1 MNLKDKLIKLKKD
14 LFASILPN
22 RDYEFEATLE
32 DHPIGNQNI
41 YRLYYVNFHRIGE
54 DFRFP
59 GLNNI
64 GVIDWP
70 CKPFML
76 PNGMTREEGF
86 KVLSYLTDSIEKR
99 KKIEPCSLESVRIL
113 DGVLDLERFG
123 FTRINTQL
131 PTDSADVINLFTV
144 SGRILLF
151 KKSELYSKYFEWYT
165 KGVTL
170 EEVENIYNKYNME
183 FQDIKWSDE
192 PKEEKIARVLKRN

>member
-14 LFASILPN
+14 LFDSILPN

-32 DHPIGNQNI
+32 DHHIGNQNI

-99 KKIEPCSLESVRIL
+99 KEIEPCSLESVRIL

>member
-14 LFASILPN
+14 LFDSILPN

-41 YRLYYVNFHRIGE
+41 YRLHYVNFHRIGE

-64 GVIDWP
+64 VVIDWP
-70 CKPFML
+70 CEPFML
-76 PNGMTREEGF
+76 PNCMTREEGF

-99 KKIEPCSLESVRIL
+99 KKIEPCSLKSVIIL
-113 DGVLDLERFG
+113 DGILDFESFG

-165 KGVTL
+165 KDVTL